1 MKKLISFLIAIIA
14 IVSVNAQSTSPRWGS
29 AKNEDNTGA
38 VLTWKYT
45 TVSDAIGADSVIIAP
60 NAYTSVY
67 KFTVVDS
74 IYFKTPVLKNSY
86 LGDNISLIATGSTGG
101 KIKFASTNLVTSGT
115 ATLSSGGKA
124 VIKFIFDGA
133 KWIESDRSVF

>member
-1 MKKLISFLIAIIA
+1 MIAIIA
-14 IVSVNAQSTSPRWGS
+14 FVSVNAQSTSPRWGS

-38 VLTWKYT
+38 VLTWKYVT
-45 TVSDAIGADSVIIAP
+45 LTDAVGADSVIIAP
-60 NAYTSVY
+60 GAYTSVY

-86 LGDNISLIATGSTGG
+86 VGDNVILVAGGTSGG
-101 KIKFASTNLVTSGT
+101 KIKFSSTNLTTSGT

-133 KWIESDRSVF
+133 KWVESDRSVF

>member
-45 TVSDAIGADSVIIAP
+45 TLNDAIGADSVIIAP

-86 LGDNISLIATGSTGG
+86 LGDNISLIATGSKGG

-133 KWIESDRSVF
+133 KWVESDRSVF

>member
-38 VLTWKYT
+38 VLTWKY
-45 TVSDAIGADSVIIAP
+45 VALADAIGADSVILSP
-60 NAYTSVY
+60 NAYNSVY
-67 KFTVVDS
+67 KIALTDS
-74 IYFKTPVLKNSY
+74 VYFKSPVLKNSY
-86 LGDNISLIATGSTGG
+86 VGDNLILVANGASGA
-101 KIKFASTNLVTSGT
+101 KIKFSSTLLVTSGT

-124 VIKFIFDGA
+124 IIKFIFDGA
-133 KWIESDRSVF
+133 KWVESDRAVY

>member
-45 TVSDAIGADSVIIAP
+45 TLNDAIGADSVIIAP

-133 KWIESDRSVF
+133 KWVESDRSVF

>member
-45 TVSDAIGADSVIIAP
+45 TLNDAIGADSVIIAP
-60 NAYTSVY
+60 NAYFSVY

-133 KWIESDRSVF
+133 KWVESDRSVF